1 MIQNMATSTLP
12 QSHSPD
18 THEDFLP
25 INGTDYVEFYVGNAQ
40 QAAHYYQSAFGFQL
54 RAYQGLETGVRDR
67 CTYVVQQGKIRFLLT
82 SALHPD
88 SPIGEHVLKHG
99 DGVKDI
105 ALWVDDAVYSFEE
118 TVRRGATSIQE
129 PRTAEDD
136 DGRVI
141 TATIATY
148 GETVHTF
155 VQRDG
160 YDGVFMPGFI
170 ERSSD
175 PWKPQEVGLR
185 YVDHCVGNVDLGD
198 MNRYVKFYTDV
209 LGFINLLSFD
219 DKDIS
224 TEYSSLMSKV
234 MANGNGR
241 IKFPINEPAS
251 GLKKSQIEEYLEF
264 YHGAGVQHVAMA
276 TDNIIETVTD
286 LQTRG
291 VEFLFIPSDYYD
303 SLSDRVGE
311 IDEEIDELQKLGILV
326 DRDDEGYLL
335 QIFTKPVQNRPTVF
349 YEIIQRKGAK
359 SFGKG
364 NFKALF
370 KSIERE
376 QERRGNL

>member
-170 ERSSD
+170 ERSSER
-175 PWKPQEVGLR
+175 WKPQEVGLR

-264 YHGAGVQHVAMA
+264 YHGAGV
-276 TDNIIETVTD
+276 
-286 LQTRG
+286 L
-291 VEFLFIPSDYYD
+291 
-303 SLSDRVGE
+303 SLSWTRAEANGC
-311 IDEEIDELQKLGILV
+311 
-326 DRDDEGYLL
+326 
-335 QIFTKPVQNRPTVF
+335 
-349 YEIIQRKGAK
+349 
-359 SFGKG
+359 S
-364 NFKALF
+364 
-370 KSIERE
+370 S
-376 QERRGNL
+376 